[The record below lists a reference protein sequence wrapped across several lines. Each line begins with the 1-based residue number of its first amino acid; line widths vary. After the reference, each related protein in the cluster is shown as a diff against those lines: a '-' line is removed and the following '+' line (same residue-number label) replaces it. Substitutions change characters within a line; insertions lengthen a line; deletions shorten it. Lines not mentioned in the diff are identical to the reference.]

1 MIMAHFMHTVR
12 TPVGLQCHHTICLA
26 ASERA
31 VANEG
36 ACLQSIYTSTVHLLY
51 SQSQTAS
58 QFTRIP
64 TFKIVA
70 FLISPCPSEDTRPY
84 AGVFHPAVA
93 GITMLKTLTARV
105 TVLSITA
112 STKS

>member
-36 ACLQSIYTSTVHLLY
+36 ACLQSIYTSTV
-51 SQSQTAS
+51 QSITDS
-58 QFTRIP
+58 VTFTRIP

-105 TVLSITA
+105 PVLSITA